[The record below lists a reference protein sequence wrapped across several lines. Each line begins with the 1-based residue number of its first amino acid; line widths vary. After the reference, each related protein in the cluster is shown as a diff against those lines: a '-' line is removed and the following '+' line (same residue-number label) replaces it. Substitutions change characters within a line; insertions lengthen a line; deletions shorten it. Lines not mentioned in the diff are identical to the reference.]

1 MDFKQLKKASS
12 LGNLTEKLL
21 KEAEKMGGSS
31 SMKDD
36 RIFTVDRDK
45 SGLGFS
51 IIRFMPPPPGEDNA
65 FVKLYN
71 HGFQVNNKWLIE
83 NCPTTLGDACPICA
97 SNGVLYN
104 SGVDSNKKIASQR
117 KRKLSFYS
125 NVYIIKNPA
134 NPELEGSVMLYR
146 FGQKIFDKIKSAMK
160 PEFEDDAVIDPF
172 DMWEGS
178 NFKIKVKTVK
188 ESSGQSYP
196 NYDESVFDSP
206 SALLGGDDEELE
218 QIWKQCHSLNE
229 LIAPEKFKSESELE
243 KRLNFVLG
251 AKASS
256 TQAQEEEVEE
266 AFKTDDSENIMKELE
281 ASYARSKAASS
292 EDETDDDYDDSL
304 VKFKELAG

>member
-45 SGLGFS
+45 SGLGFAV
-51 IIRFMPPPPGEDNA
+51 IRFMPPPPGEDNA

-266 AFKTDDSENIMKELE
+266 AFKTDDSENLMKELE